1 MRDIVDSI
9 AVMTDLRNK
18 DALEVSLA
26 SVLFDLTGASDLCLW
41 RVVSDMSTLRLRCRV
56 RLPEA
61 PCATS
66 TDALLV
72 ELSDLPSLASRPDL
86 LSCYEAKL
94 QTAFPPEG
102 DGDWRYIFPV
112 TDGRHVM
119 CLLEIRRAAKLPTD
133 QERLIFGLLR
143 IYRNYLGI
151 LDYGECD
158 ELTGL
163 LNRRTFDES
172 FRHVAMMEW
181 SLLAAQVSQGADRR
195 EPVDQTFG
203 AHLAVVDIDYFKRIN
218 DKFGH
223 PYGDE
228 VLVLLS
234 RLMSSCF
241 RDVDRLFRFGGEE
254 FVVML
259 PGTSPAGATSALNR
273 FRKIIE
279 DFEFPQIGRVTVSIG
294 FTTIAGDDTG
304 SAAFGRADEALY
316 AAKRGGRNQIQSFE
330 ALVSTGILAAKA
342 DGRQDA
348 ELF

>member
-1 MRDIVDSI
+1 MKDIVDSI

-26 SVLFDLTGASDLCLW
+26 SVLFDLTGASSLCLW
-41 RVVSDMSTLRLRCRV
+41 RVVSDLNILRLRCRV
-56 RLPEA
+56 CLPE
-61 PCATS
+61 PEC
-66 TDALLV
+66 DASGDTLLV
-72 ELSDLPSLASRPDL
+72 DVADLPRLASRPDL
-86 LSCYEAKL
+86 LACYEAKL
-94 QTAFPPEG
+94 QTAFPPDETG
-102 DGDWRYIFPV
+102 HWRYIFPV

-119 CLLEIRRAAKLPTD
+119 CLLEISHSAQLPPD

-181 SLLAAQVSQGADRR
+181 NLGATQSAQKADRR
-195 EPVDQTFG
+195 EPTDEAFG

-330 ALVSTGILAAKA
+330 GLISTGILMTKA